1 MMPPT
6 TQNRCEISQD
16 IEKAVDSP
24 ERCEDTLKFRNVPQ
38 PPTPDGNLT
47 KGRKLAISS
56 LLILSNS
63 ILVR

>member
-6 TQNRCEISQD
+6 KQNRSDTSQD
-16 IEKAVDSP
+16 IEKGVDSP
-24 ERCEDTLKFRNVPQ
+24 ARCEDALKFRSVPQ
-38 PPTPDGNLT
+38 PPTPDENLT

-63 ILVR
+63 ILVS